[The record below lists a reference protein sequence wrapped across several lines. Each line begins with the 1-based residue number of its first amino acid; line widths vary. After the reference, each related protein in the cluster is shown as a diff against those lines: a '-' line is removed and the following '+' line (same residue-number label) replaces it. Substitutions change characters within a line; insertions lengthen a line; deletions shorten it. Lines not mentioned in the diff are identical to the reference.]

1 MRFIYIV
8 SLFTLLLMT
17 GCSKSFLDQKPYTAL
32 PVDDAIK
39 TVEEMAAAMNG
50 VYQSMQPSTVYG
62 RHIPVFGDL
71 MADNVYISNLN
82 SGRYLVQS
90 SYATTVSSSEPDEI
104 WTGLYNIIKNANV
117 VINADIPSS
126 EESDQLRGEALTVR
140 ALAHFDLVQLFATP
154 YSVNPNAEGIPI
166 ITSFD
171 QNAKPSRD
179 AVSAVYNQILTDL
192 TDAFGLMTVTDN
204 SSAYIT
210 KYVARAL
217 EAKVH
222 LYMGNWEDAMDAAQ
236 DVVDNSGFTLVPA
249 ADFGAYWK
257 NPAPG
262 TSKVETMFE
271 LTLDASN
278 HNGTTALAY
287 MYDQDG
293 YGDLLATDNLY
304 NLYSATDVR
313 RSLIIAGVRN
323 SLPVWIVNKYQ
334 NGSNPDKDD
343 IKMLRFAE
351 VVLILAEAYY
361 RMDDE
366 DNARLYLNMVAETR
380 DPSFAGYSSTGAA
393 LLEDII
399 NERRK
404 ELAFEG
410 GRLQDLLRLNR
421 DIVRGPQYPAGA
433 QLIPTTNGKRIQPI
447 PQTERDANPNISQN
461 DAYQ

>member
-1 MRFIYIV
+1 M
-8 SLFTLLLMT
+8 LTA

-39 TVEEMAAAMNG
+39 TVEEMAAALNG
-50 VYQSMQPSTVYG
+50 AYQSMQPSTVYG
-62 RHIPVFGDL
+62 RHIPVIGDL

-82 SGRYLVQS
+82 SGRYLVQNS
-90 SYATTVSSSEPDEI
+90 FATTASSGEPYEI
-104 WTGLYNIIKNANV
+104 WTGLYRIIKNANV
-117 VINADIPSS
+117 VINAAIPSS
-126 EESDQLRGEALTVR
+126 PESDQLRGEALTIR

-154 YSVNPNAEGIPI
+154 YSVNPDADGVPI

-171 QNAKPSRD
+171 QNARPARD
-179 AVSAVYNQILTDL
+179 KVSAVYNQILTDL
-192 TDAFGLMTVTDN
+192 TDAFDLMTVTDN

-222 LYMGNWEDAMDAAQ
+222 LYMGNWEDAMEAAQ
-236 DVVDNSGFTLVPA
+236 DVVDNSGFTLVDA
-249 ADFGAYWK
+249 ADFAAYWK
-257 NPAPG
+257 NPAPI

-271 LTLDASN
+271 ISLDASN

-313 RSLIIAGVRN
+313 RDLIIPGVRN
-323 SLPVWIVNKYQ
+323 SLPVWVVNKYQ

-361 RMDDE
+361 RLEDE
-366 DNARLYLNMVAETR
+366 DNARHYLNMLAETR
-380 DPSFAGYSSTGAA
+380 DPSFGGYSSTGPA

-421 DIVRGPQYPAGA
+421 DIVRGPQYPASA
-433 QLIPTTNGKRIQPI
+433 QLIPVTNGKRIQPI
-447 PQTERDANPNISQN
+447 PQNERDANPNISQN
-461 DAYQ
+461 DAYN